1 MTATRHAAIARLL
14 ADAAYYLDERRF
26 DDWTALFTED
36 ASYEVIPKE
45 NVDQGLPAALMLCED
60 RDALLDRVDS
70 LRGIIKYNIHS
81 SRHVLSTCRIEGE
94 HDDGA
99 SVQTSFTVY
108 QTSEEGV
115 TRLFCC
121 GSYED
126 EVVFVDGQPKF
137 RKKRVIVDT
146 ASIPTLLAVPI

>member
-1 MTATRHAAIARLL
+1 MTATRHAAIFRLL

-36 ASYEVIPKE
+36 ASYEVVPKE
-45 NVDQGLPAALMLCED
+45 NVDQGLPATLMACED

-81 SRHVLSTCRIEGE
+81 SRHVLSMSRIEGE
-94 HDDGA
+94 RDDSA

-121 GSYED
+121 GSYQAEI
-126 EVVFVDGQPKF
+126 VFVAEQPKF

-146 ASIPTLLAVPI
+146 AAIPTLLAVPI